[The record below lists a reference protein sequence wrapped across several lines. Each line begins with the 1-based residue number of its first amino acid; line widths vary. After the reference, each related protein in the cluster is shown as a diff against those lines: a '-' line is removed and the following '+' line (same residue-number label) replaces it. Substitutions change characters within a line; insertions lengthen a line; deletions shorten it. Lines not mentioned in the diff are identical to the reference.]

1 MSNTRR
7 SSRRSLAL
15 CLPAPC
21 SDLLKPV
28 SSLVPCLR
36 PTYPLRGLRHVQ
48 ADKPAYNGHPGAHG
62 WWSEVIKRTAIG
74 AGADSQGMR
83 LFRFHTENAWR

>member
-1 MSNTRR
+1 MSNTRK

-15 CLPAPC
+15 CLRAPC

-28 SSLVPCLR
+28 SSLVPRLR
-36 PTYPLRGLRHVQ
+36 LTYLLRGLRHVQ
-48 ADKPAYNGHPGAHG
+48 ADKPAYKGQSGAHG

-83 LFRFHTENAWR
+83 PFRVHTENAWR